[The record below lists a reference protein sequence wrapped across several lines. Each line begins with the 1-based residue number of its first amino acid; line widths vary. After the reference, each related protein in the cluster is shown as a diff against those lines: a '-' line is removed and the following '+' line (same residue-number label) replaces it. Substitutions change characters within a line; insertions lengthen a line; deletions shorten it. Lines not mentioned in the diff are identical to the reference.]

1 MNPIIWL
8 IVTVLQIYF
17 WILVATVV
25 ASWLVAFNIVNRHND
40 VVRQILYALA
50 RLTEPVLAPIR
61 RMMPNLGGLDISPII
76 VAIIIQFLEYAV
88 VYYGS
93 RLF

>member
-25 ASWLVAFNIVNRHND
+25 ASWLVAFNIINRHND
-40 VVRQILYALA
+40 VVRQILFALS

-61 RMMPNLGGLDISPII
+61 RMLPNLGGLDISPII

>member
-17 WILVATVV
+17 WILVATVI
-25 ASWLVAFNIVNRHND
+25 ASWLVAFNIINRHND
-40 VVRQILYALA
+40 MVRQILYALA

-61 RMMPNLGGLDISPII
+61 RLMPDLGGLDVSPI
-76 VAIIIQFLEYAV
+76 VAAIIIQFIQYAV